1 MTSGEKPVLRGILLI
16 VIVCGIAAVCLLTR
30 PKPERYTFRIIVP
43 AGTQERFVYSE
54 EEFRAT
60 KNTVRIWLNGGLG
73 DTEVLLTPVEETME
87 TGYTAVYLTQGMPAE
102 FDADKRIWFRVGVK
116 AQNMTD
122 EDIIVYL
129 TVENAE
135 IRGRSSDENSPDS
148 ITFEAEI
155 LEIRDGYF
163 LVKPE
168 AGWAIN
174 SAALLEVPMENME
187 PSPALQVGDVI
198 EITYDGRILETDP
211 GRIHT
216 VYRIRIAQE
225 PDDPRAYE
233 SGGNGD
239 GDFLYVARLTMTSAA
254 AQAMAPGTVAP
265 RPKGSPA
272 SFQPMQTVKP
282 AIMPERIPAVVAFFQ

>member
-1 MTSGEKPVLRGILLI
+1 
-16 VIVCGIAAVCLLTR
+16 
-30 PKPERYTFRIIVP
+30 
-43 AGTQERFVYSE
+43 
-54 EEFRAT
+54 
-60 KNTVRIWLNGGLG
+60 
-73 DTEVLLTPVEETME
+73 ME

-211 GRIHT
+211 GRSAR
-216 VYRIRIAQE
+216 V
-225 PDDPRAYE
+225 PLE
-233 SGGNGD
+233 STAILEFGD
-239 GDFLYVARLTMTSAA
+239 RKSTRLNSSHRSQSRMPSSA
-254 AQAMAPGTVAP
+254 
-265 RPKGSPA
+265 
-272 SFQPMQTVKP
+272 
-282 AIMPERIPAVVAFFQ
+282 

>member
-1 MTSGEKPVLRGILLI
+1 
-16 VIVCGIAAVCLLTR
+16 
-30 PKPERYTFRIIVP
+30 
-43 AGTQERFVYSE
+43 
-54 EEFRAT
+54 
-60 KNTVRIWLNGGLG
+60 
-73 DTEVLLTPVEETME
+73 ME
-87 TGYTAVYLTQGMPAE
+87 TGYTAAYLTQGMPAE
-102 FDADKRIWFRVGVK
+102 FDADKRIWLRVGVK
-116 AQNMTD
+116 AQNTTD
-122 EDIIVYL
+122 EDITAYL

-187 PSPALQVGDVI
+187 PSPALQVGDMI

-233 SGGNGD
+233 SGGNVRERENAPDDMEWQD
-239 GDFLYVARLTMTSAA
+239 GISFPILPRAGRSYPRLRSLWRKTT
-254 AQAMAPGTVAP
+254 
-265 RPKGSPA
+265 RPYGSP
-272 SFQPMQTVKP
+272 SHGRETGRHWNTVSVP
-282 AIMPERIPAVVAFFQ
+282 RTARRIFRRSKGAHPCC